1 MRTGHKVRNNL
12 PHTLLTA
19 SVFLNTPAHSTQKF
33 LAGHSARPSTVSM
46 KRWYC
51 PLSLKCWKPLQNT
64 VQWAGTIRQAL
75 WALRRDW
82 RSGTKPH
89 GADRA
94 VTGRAKRRDRATKSQ
109 KPNGMGAADER
120 LQGTGRGDCESGID
134 LWLSEKV
141 RAENCSGF
149 SHIFQSCGRIVHKFY
164 GII

>member
-1 MRTGHKVRNNL
+1 MTKKSLTYFSSAPSGHMRTGHKVRNNL

-89 GADRA
+89 EADRA
-94 VTGRAKRRDRATKSQ
+94 VTGRAKRRDRKAESQMEWVRQMNACKAQAEEIVKAELIYDWARKS
-109 KPNGMGAADER
+109 G
-120 LQGTGRGDCESGID
+120 
-134 LWLSEKV
+134 
-141 RAENCSGF
+141 
-149 SHIFQSCGRIVHKFY
+149 
-164 GII
+164 